1 MQITLVPDSSIASA
15 PPGLTAAVEA
25 AASIFEQDFS
35 GDYDVNISYGWGT
48 FDNAPSAFLANSGT
62 GVFSLG
68 GETSTS
74 VNYSQL
80 RGWLI
85 ANAASSAQIT
95 AVASLPASAASFP
108 NDANTFF
115 VSPAEEKALGV
126 VSGDSGGIDG
136 SIGFNTGDTSSPQD
150 WEPAA
155 LTEIVHALGWNSIA
169 QGGLFPDVADLF
181 RYSSPG
187 HYQWTSEQAAY
198 FSIDGGN
205 TDLADF
211 STTTNFDQT
220 LFTDLPADDP
230 LRLPF
235 TSAATTLTSF
245 DIEALS
251 VIGFGVASAA
261 APPPPPRRFNAGGS
275 SSDILWQNTGGQA
288 SIWEMS
294 GTNVIGGGPVS
305 ANPGQSWAEI
315 GTGDFNDDGH
325 SDILWQ
331 NANGK
336 VSIWEMSGTNV
347 IGGGPVSANPGQ
359 SWTEIGTGDFN
370 DDGHSDILWQN
381 ATGQVSIWEMSGTN
395 VIGGGPVSAN
405 PGQSWTEIGTGDFND
420 DGHSDILWQNA
431 NGQASIWE
439 MSGTNVIGGGP
450 VSANPGPAWKAI
462 GTGDFNDD
470 GHSDIL
476 WQNASSGQ
484 VSIWEMS
491 ANNVIGG
498 GPVASNPGPS
508 WHAMGTGD
516 FNGDGHSDI
525 LWRNANGQT
534 SIWEMSGTNMVGGGP
549 IASNPG
555 LSWSAVGTGDFNHDG
570 HSDILW
576 QNANGQASIW
586 EMNGTN
592 VSGGGPVA
600 SNPGP
605 GWLAL

>member
-1 MQITLVPDSSIASA
+1 MQINLVPDSSIASSA

-25 AASIFEQDFS
+25 AAAVFEQDFP
-35 GDYDVNISYGWGT
+35 GNYNVNISYGWGT
-48 FDNAPSAFLANSGT
+48 FDNAPSAFLTPGSSAY
-62 GVFSLG
+62 SLG

-74 VNYSQL
+74 VSYSQL

-136 SIGFNTGDTSSPQD
+136 SIGFNTGDANWPED

-155 LTEIVHALGWNSIA
+155 LTEIAHALGWNSIA
-169 QGGLFPDVADLF
+169 QGGSFPDVADLF
-181 RYSSPG
+181 RYSSLG
-187 HYQWTSEQAAY
+187 QYGWTSGQPAY
-198 FSIDGGN
+198 FSVDGGN

-211 STTTNFDQT
+211 ATSTNFDQT
-220 LFTDLPADDP
+220 LFTDLPDDDP

-235 TSAATTLTSF
+235 TNAATTLTTF
-245 DIEALS
+245 DIEALN

-261 APPPPPRRFNAGGS
+261 APPPPSPPRRFNAGGS

-305 ANPGQSWAEI
+305 ANPGQSWTEI

-381 ATGQVSIWEMSGTN
+381 A
-395 VIGGGPVSAN
+395 
-405 PGQSWTEIGTGDFND
+405 
-420 DGHSDILWQNA
+420 

-439 MSGTNVIGGGP
+439 MSGTNVTGGGP
-450 VSANPGPAWKAI
+450 IGPNPGPAWKAI

-476 WQNASSGQ
+476 WQNVSSGQ

-491 ANNVIGG
+491 GNNVIGG

-508 WHAMGTGD
+508 WQAIGTGD

-534 SIWEMSGTNMVGGGP
+534 AIWEMSGTNVIGSGP

-570 HSDILW
+570 CSDILW

-592 VSGGGPVA
+592 VTGGGPLA
-600 SNPGP
+600 ANPGP
-605 GWLAL
+605 SWLAL

>member
-1 MQITLVPDSSIASA
+1 MQITLVPDSSIASSA
-15 PPGLTAAVEA
+15 PPGLTEAVEA
-25 AASIFEQDFS
+25 AAAIFEKDFP
-35 GDYDVNISYGWGT
+35 GNYNVNISYGWGT
-48 FDNAPSAFLANSGT
+48 FDNAPSASLTPGSSAY
-62 GVFSLG
+62 SLG

-74 VNYSQL
+74 VSYSQL

-95 AVASLPASAASFP
+95 AVASLPASAASLP
-108 NDANTFF
+108 NGANTFF
-115 VSPAEEKALGV
+115 VSRPEEKALGV
-126 VSGDSGGIDG
+126 FSGDSSGIDG
-136 SIGFNTGDTSSPQD
+136 SIGFNIGDATSPED

-155 LTEIVHALGWNSIA
+155 LTEIAHALGWNSIA
-169 QGGLFPDVADLF
+169 QGGPFPDVADLF

-211 STTTNFDQT
+211 STSTTFDET
-220 LFTDLPADDP
+220 LFADLPDDDP
-230 LRLPF
+230 LRVPF
-235 TSAATTLTSF
+235 TSAATTLTTF

-261 APPPPPRRFNAGGS
+261 APPPPPPRRFNAGGS

-288 SIWEMS
+288 SIWEMN

-305 ANPGQSWAEI
+305 ANPG
-315 GTGDFNDDGH
+315 
-325 SDILWQ
+325 
-331 NANGK
+331 
-336 VSIWEMSGTNV
+336 
-347 IGGGPVSANPGQ
+347 P
-359 SWTEIGTGDFN
+359 
-370 DDGHSDILWQN
+370 
-381 ATGQVSIWEMSGTN
+381 
-395 VIGGGPVSAN
+395 
-405 PGQSWTEIGTGDFND
+405 SWTEIGTGDFND

-431 NGQASIWE
+431 NGQVSIWD

-476 WQNASSGQ
+476 WQNTITGQ
-484 VSIWEMS
+484 ASIWELS
-491 ANNVIGG
+491 GTSVTGG
-498 GPVASNPGPS
+498 GPVTSNPGPS
-508 WHAMGTGD
+508 WHAIGTGD

-534 SIWEMSGTNMVGGGP
+534 SIWEMSGTNLIGGGP

-592 VSGGGPVA
+592 VTGGGPVA